1 MKLYLVTLFPSYFLL
16 RVYLIYKTGLYAR
29 NLIGLNFI
37 LLTFGKNDLIW
48 THHVG
53 LSKLDQQQV
62 RLKCTKC
69 TYLLALLSHIINPDK
84 IFLQNHVTQIFISVS
99 YLESNLESIVSNLP
113 IRMLP
118 ESHYLH
124 SGYFGPVRRSWQSDG
139 RDEVSKSEAS
149 TFLFVESP

>member
-1 MKLYLVTLFPSYFLL
+1 MDTSRWFKQVGSATGKAKMYKMYLPLG
-16 RVYLIYKTGLYAR
+16 I
-29 NLIGLNFI
+29 
-37 LLTFGKNDLIW
+37 
-48 THHVG
+48 
-53 LSKLDQQQV
+53 
-62 RLKCTKC
+62 
-69 TYLLALLSHIINPDK
+69 ALNPDK

-149 TFLFVESP
+149 TFLFVFCNAHY